1 MLNEIL
7 ASLRRA
13 RQTSEVKAAYEEF
26 LRRLDVAE
34 VAAGVRREGEAM
46 PSFLLPNAEGGLV
59 DSADLLAQGPL
70 VLTFIRGSWCPYCS
84 ATLDALEAALPEL
97 QAAGGTLAA
106 LTPETGG
113 RALAAKRERGLR
125 CEVLVDVDLSVA
137 MQFGVVFRTPPLY
150 VSLLRRRGIDLAE
163 RSGNPGWLLPIP
175 ATFVV
180 SGDGVIRKAWA
191 DVDFTRRAEP
201 AAIVQ
206 ALHGL

>member
-7 ASLRRA
+7 ANLRRA
-13 RQTSEVKAAYEEF
+13 RQTSEIKAAYDEF

-34 VAAGVRREGEAM
+34 VAAGILREGEKM
-46 PSFLLPNAEGGLV
+46 PSFLLPNAEGALV
-59 DSADLLAQGPL
+59 DAADLLAQGPL

-84 ATLDALEAALPEL
+84 VTLDALESMLPEL

-113 RALAAKRERGLR
+113 RALAAKREHGLR
-125 CEVLVDVDLSVA
+125 CEVLIDVDLSVA

-163 RSGNPGWLLPIP
+163 RSGNPAWLLPIP

-180 SGDGVIRKAWA
+180 SSDGVIRKVWA

-201 AAIVQ
+201 TAIVQ
-206 ALHGL
+206 ALYGL